1 MDYVEI
7 ALLLAYVIVM
17 MIAVAYMGRK
27 SIATAFFT
35 GILFVVLGYV
45 VHIPYFNLTMMAL
58 LSMAIAGIIVYRL
71 FLEDKA

>member
-7 ALLLAYVIVM
+7 ALLLAYIIIM
-17 MIAVAYMGRK
+17 MTAVSYMGRK

-45 VHIPYFNLTMMAL
+45 IHIPYFNLTMITL
-58 LSMAIAGIIVYRL
+58 LSMAIAGVIVYRL

>member
-7 ALLLAYVIVM
+7 ALLLAYIIIM
-17 MIAVAYMGRK
+17 MTAVSYMGRK

-45 VHIPYFNLTMMAL
+45 IHIPYFNLTMITL
-58 LSMAIAGIIVYRL
+58 LSMAIAGVIVYRL
-71 FLEDKA
+71 FLEDKS

>member
-7 ALLLAYVIVM
+7 ALLLAYIIIM
-17 MIAVAYMGRK
+17 MTAVSYMGRK

-45 VHIPYFNLTMMAL
+45 IHIPYFNLTMITL

>member
-7 ALLLAYVIVM
+7 ALLLAYIIIM
-17 MIAVAYMGRK
+17 MTAISYMGRK

-45 VHIPYFNLTMMAL
+45 IHIPYFNLTMITL
-58 LSMAIAGIIVYRL
+58 LSMAIAGVIVYRL